1 MAFPPCNTIIQNF
14 SQKSNRVQNFLYSS
28 IGLWKRF
35 LRLTGP
41 VAGGFLS
48 LTAALRLRVVVSP
61 MEPLRGRVQRVQKVH
76 RVQRGRYR
84 LTAMSMYAAIGSEN
98 HTTSLRSRKCTPFGA
113 AHHFPRRG
121 KFALCPAFKLISIS
135 MQSAAK
141 TSPSGVAKELESHQR
156 TGFVGERQRPENSVS
171 R

>member
-84 LTAMSMYAAIGSEN
+84 LTAISMYAAWRQRNPYNRACGPSEM
-98 HTTSLRSRKCTPFGA
+98 HPFYLRHLSTGKHVTGFSVAASSLRIQF
-113 AHHFPRRG
+113 
-121 KFALCPAFKLISIS
+121 LCYPGGGGISGT
-135 MQSAAK
+135 M
-141 TSPSGVAKELESHQR
+141 L
-156 TGFVGERQRPENSVS
+156 
-171 R
+171 

>member
-84 LTAMSMYAAIGSEN
+84 LTAMSMYAAWRQRKPNNLASLEEMHPFYLRHLSTGKHVTGFSVAAS
-98 HTTSLRSRKCTPFGA
+98 SLRIQF
-113 AHHFPRRG
+113 
-121 KFALCPAFKLISIS
+121 LCYPGGGGISGT
-135 MQSAAK
+135 M
-141 TSPSGVAKELESHQR
+141 L
-156 TGFVGERQRPENSVS
+156 
-171 R
+171 

>member
-61 MEPLRGRVQRVQKVH
+61 MEPLRGRVQRVQKVQ

-84 LTAMSMYAAIGSEN
+84 LTAMSMYAAWRQRKPN
-98 HTTSLRSRKCTPFGA
+98 NLASLEEMHPFCLR
-113 AHHFPRRG
+113 HLPRRG
-121 KFALCPAFKLISIS
+121 RFALCFLSVNLSCSIYS
-135 MQSAAK
+135 VAK
-141 TSPSGVAKELESHQR
+141 TFPSGVAKELDS
-156 TGFVGERQRPENSVS
+156 
-171 R
+171 

>member
-84 LTAMSMYAAIGSEN
+84 LTAMSFICCHWQRKPYNLASLEEMHPFYLRHLSTGKHVTGFSVAAS
-98 HTTSLRSRKCTPFGA
+98 SLRIQF
-113 AHHFPRRG
+113 
-121 KFALCPAFKLISIS
+121 LCYPGGGGISGT
-135 MQSAAK
+135 M
-141 TSPSGVAKELESHQR
+141 L
-156 TGFVGERQRPENSVS
+156 
-171 R
+171 

>member
-84 LTAMSMYAAIGSEN
+84 LTAMSMYAAWRQRNPNNLASLEEMHPFYLRHLSTGKHVTGFSVAAS
-98 HTTSLRSRKCTPFGA
+98 SLRIQF
-113 AHHFPRRG
+113 
-121 KFALCPAFKLISIS
+121 LCYPGGGGISGT
-135 MQSAAK
+135 M
-141 TSPSGVAKELESHQR
+141 L
-156 TGFVGERQRPENSVS
+156 
-171 R
+171 

>member
-84 LTAMSMYAAIGSEN
+84 LTAMSMYAAWRQRKPYNRACGPSEM
-98 HTTSLRSRKCTPFGA
+98 HPYSPTG
-113 AHHFPRRG
+113 
-121 KFALCPAFKLISIS
+121 
-135 MQSAAK
+135 
-141 TSPSGVAKELESHQR
+141 TSPKGKHV
-156 TGFVGERQRPENSVS
+156 TGFSGRFTPLQIQFLCHPGGGSLLYAHLLNS
-171 R
+171 

>member
-28 IGLWKRF
+28 IGLWKRS

-61 MEPLRGRVQRVQKVH
+61 MEPLRGRVQRAQKVH

-84 LTAMSMYAAIGSEN
+84 LTAMSLYAAWRQRKPYNRACGPSEM
-98 HTTSLRSRKCTPFGA
+98 HPFCLR
-113 AHHFPRRG
+113 HLLRRG
-121 KFALCPAFKLISIS
+121 RFALCFLSVNLSCSIYS
-135 MQSAAK
+135 VAK
-141 TSPSGVAKELESHQR
+141 TSPSGVAKELDS
-156 TGFVGERQRPENSVS
+156 
-171 R
+171 

>member
-48 LTAALRLRVVVSP
+48 LTATLRLRVVVSP
-61 MEPLRGRVQRVQKVH
+61 A
-76 RVQRGRYR
+76 
-84 LTAMSMYAAIGSEN
+84 AMSMKSALREYLPAELVILSRRRRISVRRAFETSVSKYRFGGKKPPPVAFFPLWCLTAPPSPRCIGRA
-98 HTTSLRSRKCTPFGA
+98 TKGKRLYGQA
-113 AHHFPRRG
+113 RR
-121 KFALCPAFKLISIS
+121 L
-135 MQSAAK
+135 
-141 TSPSGVAKELESHQR
+141 TSPGLHILCRMCTVDNKAPIS
-156 TGFVGERQRPENSVS
+156 
-171 R
+171 

>member
-61 MEPLRGRVQRVQKVH
+61 MEPLRGRVQKVQRVH

-84 LTAMSMYAAIGSEN
+84 LTAMSMYAAWRQRKPYNRACGPSEM
-98 HTTSLRSRKCTPFGA
+98 HPFCLRHLSTGKHVTGFSVAASSLRIQF
-113 AHHFPRRG
+113 
-121 KFALCPAFKLISIS
+121 LCYPGGGGISGT
-135 MQSAAK
+135 M
-141 TSPSGVAKELESHQR
+141 L
-156 TGFVGERQRPENSVS
+156 
-171 R
+171 

>member
-61 MEPLRGRVQRVQKVH
+61 MEPLRDRVQRVQKVR

-84 LTAMSMYAAIGSEN
+84 LTAMSFICCHWQRKPYNLASLEEMHPFCLRHLSTGKHVTGFSVAAS
-98 HTTSLRSRKCTPFGA
+98 SLRIQF
-113 AHHFPRRG
+113 
-121 KFALCPAFKLISIS
+121 LCHPGGGGF
-135 MQSAAK
+135 
-141 TSPSGVAKELESHQR
+141 SGTML
-156 TGFVGERQRPENSVS
+156 
-171 R
+171 